1 MNDFSVSTFVQLYH
15 SLYCYSC
22 ELSVYVDR
30 SSYILWGFNGGTSL
44 EFPPS
49 VRNNKTNLTVY
60 YKWAH
65 NTEALA
71 AVSLL

>member
-1 MNDFSVSTFVQLYH
+1 M
-15 SLYCYSC
+15 
-22 ELSVYVDR
+22 YVDR
-30 SSYILWGFNGGTSL
+30 ISYVLWGFNNGSSL
-44 EFPPS
+44 EFPPNS
-49 VRNNKTNLTVY
+49 RNNKTNLTVY

>member
-1 MNDFSVSTFVQLYH
+1 M
-15 SLYCYSC
+15 
-22 ELSVYVDR
+22 YVDR
-30 SSYILWGFNGGTSL
+30 ISYVLWGFNNGSSL

-49 VRNNKTNLTVY
+49 SRNNKTNLTVY